1 MDACIG
7 IRPEGSPH
15 GNGHMRACALAAL
28 PLPLTG
34 MLSRPAQAD
43 QFACMDLRQ
52 ATDAMQAIGQ

>member
-34 MLSRPAQAD
+34 MLSRPAQA
-43 QFACMDLRQ
+43 ACMDPRQ

>member
-1 MDACIG
+1 M
-7 IRPEGSPH
+7 H
-15 GNGHMRACALAAL
+15 ACALAAL